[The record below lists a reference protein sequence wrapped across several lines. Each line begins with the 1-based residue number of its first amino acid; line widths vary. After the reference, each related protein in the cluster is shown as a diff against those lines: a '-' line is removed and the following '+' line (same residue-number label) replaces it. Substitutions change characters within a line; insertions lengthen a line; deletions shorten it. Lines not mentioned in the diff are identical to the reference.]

1 MQRIDLTYEWNDV
14 ALLTDQRAYTFICKT
29 MLQIPEDEV
38 KTLQE
43 MILVDWGSRSA
54 QKDSIEF
61 DGYMQLQAG
70 YLNGQGQHGELQMEV
85 PLSGKLQEP
94 LTERT
99 KARLLYSRGKIA
111 GSCLLLETVLQLSRE
126 LSLQRS
132 QVIAGTFVMNELL
145 ELPAAWPGCREVLA
159 TAASLQVQDCQIAG
173 AQLLVQGQYEM
184 AVVYASEEQPGECL
198 FAYEQKRPVTLAV
211 AVPAGLQEIEPLQPC
226 YQDLSV
232 QLLDDHRI
240 QISGSGV
247 LCTVA
252 VPEEE
257 GASAQCRQEEKA
269 SEAVAD
275 DQLTRQV
282 TEALHQLMQELQRH
296 TDLLRPEQQEQAT
309 ERPLGQTA
317 ATTKEKTEPQ
327 PEPPLIKQNETV
339 CETVCPIE
347 RGKPGKNSH
356 PSVVNCRGSRRANLS
371 KYMRNLNSSVQSP
384 NAMRN
389 FEIGGEQEGE
399 PSEETETQE

>member
-1 MQRIDLTYEWNDV
+1 
-14 ALLTDQRAYTFICKT
+14 
-29 MLQIPEDEV
+29 
-38 KTLQE
+38 
-43 MILVDWGSRSA
+43 
-54 QKDSIEF
+54 
-61 DGYMQLQAG
+61 
-70 YLNGQGQHGELQMEV
+70 MEV